1 MILIL
6 SSTMQIVSSM
16 EFPDSCL
23 DFAMPASMMLE
34 SGESKERGGDS
45 ASHDGAIADET
56 GFIFYDD
63 CKMHSIATTCWIS
76 IFSIV

>member
-6 SSTMQIVSSM
+6 SSTMQIVSSL

-23 DFAMPASMMLE
+23 DFAMLASMMLE

-45 ASHDGAIADET
+45 ASQDGASADET
-56 GFIFYDD
+56 GCIFYND
-63 CKMHSIATTCWIS
+63 CKMHSNTTTCWIS